1 MCHGDGWKLV
11 AAGSAPAGSAPAGET
26 KLVVGNGNG
35 NGEVHGAGEST
46 AVAREPYRYAV
57 LCDCTATDRTERSL
71 DRARIPQRYRQCT
84 FENYETD
91 NEQET
96 ASPAQMEAWNRSLVQ
111 AKLNMHGF
119 ARDFPAGTNHG
130 LLLMGPCGV
139 GKTHLAVAALQE
151 VVLRGHSGLFYD
163 YRELLKEIQ
172 ASYSAD
178 NPVTEMGILEPVLT
192 VDVLMLDDLGSSKPS
207 LWALETVGHI
217 LNTRYNANRVTLLT
231 TNFLDGDTSRARP
244 GAPAPSPSSASAM
257 PNSRTP
263 LMEDTLADRIGTR
276 IRSRLYEMCRTI
288 EMSAPD
294 YRKEFRR
301 AGPLRS

>member
-1 MCHGDGWKLV
+1 VCHGDGWKLV
-11 AAGSAPAGSAPAGET
+11 PAGSASAESATAGET
-26 KLVVGNGNG
+26 KLVVGNGSG
-35 NGEVHGAGEST
+35 DAHGGAEGT

-57 LCDCTATDRTERSL
+57 LCDCTATDRSERSL

-91 NEQET
+91 NEQES
-96 ASPAQMEAWNRSLVQ
+96 ASPAQMEAWNRSLAQ

-119 ARDFPAGTNHG
+119 ARDFPAGTAHG
-130 LLLMGPCGV
+130 LLLIGPCGV

-178 NPVTEMGILEPVLT
+178 NPVTEMGILDPVLS
-192 VDVLMLDDLGSSKPS
+192 VEVLMLDDLGSSKPS
-207 LWALETVGHI
+207 PWALETVGHI
-217 LNTRYNANRVTLLT
+217 LNTRYNANRATLLT
-231 TNFLDGDTSRARP
+231 TNFLDAD
-244 GAPAPSPSSASAM
+244 APREQSSAAGMRNS
-257 PNSRTP
+257 PNI
-263 LMEDTLADRIGTR
+263 MEDKLADRIGTR

>member
-1 MCHGDGWKLV
+1 LDVAQPIWLWSTQPSTFSFHSNLSLHRQGALARLAARAYASFMARSDCPVCHGDGWKLV

-35 NGEVHGAGEST
+35 NGEVHGAGEGT

-139 GKTHLAVAALQE
+139 GKTHLAVAALQKWFCE
-151 VVLRGHSGLFYD
+151 
-163 YRELLKEIQ
+163 
-172 ASYSAD
+172 
-178 NPVTEMGILEPVLT
+178 GIP
-192 VDVLMLDDLGSSKPS
+192 DSS
-207 LWALETVGHI
+207 TI
-217 LNTRYNANRVTLLT
+217 TAN
-231 TNFLDGDTSRARP
+231 
-244 GAPAPSPSSASAM
+244 
-257 PNSRTP
+257 
-263 LMEDTLADRIGTR
+263 
-276 IRSRLYEMCRTI
+276 C
-288 EMSAPD
+288 
-294 YRKEFRR
+294 
-301 AGPLRS
+301 

>member
-1 MCHGDGWKLV
+1 LV
-11 AAGSAPAGSAPAGET
+11 AAGSAPAESGSAVET

-35 NGEVHGAGEST
+35 DAHGGAEGT

-91 NEQET
+91 NEQEG

-119 ARDFPAGTNHG
+119 ARDFPAGTVHG

-178 NPVTEMGILEPVLT
+178 NPVTEMGILEPVLS
-192 VDVLMLDDLGSSKPS
+192 VEVLMLDDLGSSKPS

-231 TNFLDGDTSRARP
+231 TNFLDGDTTRARG
-244 GAPAPSPSSASAM
+244 GAASPAAASPMANTRAAV
-257 PNSRTP
+257 
-263 LMEDTLADRIGTR
+263 MEDTLADRIGTR